1 MKKTGYAGKKFA
13 SDIDLPGG
21 VAINEGRRYMPGTK
35 SKDASEV
42 DEQKIITPK
51 PLPSGR
57 LSWMELQL
65 AFRGPS
71 LTEGKLKAAYDAY
84 VKEETDMN
92 LMGYH

>member
-13 SDIDLPGG
+13 SDIGLPGG
-21 VAINEGRRYMPGTK
+21 VAINEGRRYMPGT
-35 SKDASEV
+35 
-42 DEQKIITPK
+42 K

-71 LTEGKLKAAYDAY
+71 LTEDKLKAAYDAY

>member
-1 MKKTGYAGKKFA
+1 MDAVVA
-13 SDIDLPGG
+13 DDILGG
-21 VAINEGRRYMPGTK
+21 VAINEGRRYMPGTQ

-42 DEQKIITPK
+42 DQQKIITPK
-51 PLPSGR
+51 ALPSGR

-71 LTEGKLKAAYDAY
+71 LTSDELKAAYDAY
-84 VKEETDMN
+84 VKEETGMN

>member
-1 MKKTGYAGKKFA
+1 
-13 SDIDLPGG
+13 
-21 VAINEGRRYMPGTK
+21 MPGTQ

-42 DEQKIITPK
+42 DQQKIITPK
-51 PLPSGR
+51 ALLSGR

-71 LTEGKLKAAYDAY
+71 LTEDELKAAYDAY

-92 LMGYH
+92 FMGYH

>member
-1 MKKTGYAGKKFA
+1 
-13 SDIDLPGG
+13 
-21 VAINEGRRYMPGTK
+21 MPGTK

-42 DEQKIITPK
+42 DQQKIIAPK
-51 PLPSGR
+51 ALPSGR

-71 LTEGKLKAAYDAY
+71 LTPDELKPVYDAY

-92 LMGYH
+92 VMGYH